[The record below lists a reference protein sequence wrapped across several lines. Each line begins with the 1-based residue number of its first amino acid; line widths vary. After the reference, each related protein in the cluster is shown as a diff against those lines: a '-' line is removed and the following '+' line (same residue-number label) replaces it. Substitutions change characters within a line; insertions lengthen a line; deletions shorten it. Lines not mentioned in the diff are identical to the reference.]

1 MQASLPLTAALSA
14 SLLAGC
20 QGLASQPEQRPSAL
34 GASSSSSSH
43 LASQPKSRV
52 APPPVAVQD
61 PRSAP
66 DASTPGGA
74 LRAPSDEEL
83 ARYAW
88 LVPDARIRS
97 LEASLPEPPGFQRV
111 PLADA
116 SFGSFLRGLPLRG
129 PDAEVRAHDGRLL
142 RAADHR
148 GVAAVVELD
157 VSKSDLQQCADTVLR
172 MHAEWRWSRGEQL
185 RAAYQFTSGDLAS
198 FAAWARG
205 ERPVVEGAK
214 VRWAQKAAPASDRAS
229 YRRWLELVFTYAG
242 TVSIAREGA
251 RVERAELAPGDY
263 FVLPGGPGHA
273 VLVLDLA
280 SDASGARRALLGQ
293 GFMPAQDM
301 HVLRDASGSAWF
313 SLEGEAVDTPFWPE
327 PFPWSSL
334 RRLPLR

>member
-1 MQASLPLTAALSA
+1 MQASLPLTTALA
-14 SLLAGC
+14 VTLLTGC
-20 QGLASQPEQRPSAL
+20 QGLGQQADQRPSA
-34 GASSSSSSH
+34 GAASANAERRARVSDSVSSPAPVDASS
-43 LASQPKSRV
+43 
-52 APPPVAVQD
+52 
-61 PRSAP
+61 
-66 DASTPGGA
+66 
-74 LRAPSDEEL
+74 PSDAPAEPSLVGVLHAPTEAEL

-88 LVPDARIRS
+88 LAPEARIRA
-97 LEASLPEPPGFQRV
+97 LDASFPPPAGFGRV
-111 PLADA
+111 PLADS
-116 SFGSFLRGLPLRG
+116 SFGAFLRGLPLRG
-129 PDAEVRAHDGRLL
+129 LDAEVRAHDGRLL
-142 RAADHR
+142 RPAGHA

-172 MHAEWRWSRGEQL
+172 MHAEWRWARGEQL
-185 RAAYQFTSGDLAS
+185 RAAYEFTSGDLAS
-198 FAAWARG
+198 FAGWARG
-205 ERPVVEGAK
+205 ERPIVEGAK

-251 RVERAELAPGDY
+251 RVERSELAPGDY

-280 SDASGARRALLGQ
+280 TDSTGAKRALLGQ

-334 RRLPLR
+334 RRLPVR